1 MSLFDATA
9 VFDFN
14 LSNNT
19 GDAALDL
26 DRFDEL
32 TSPGIPPA
40 SVALAPDLLLRP
52 DLQPQ
57 PISGPPNAPTFWYE
71 RYLK

>member
-14 LSNNT
+14 LANNIS
-19 GDAALDL
+19 GVVL

-32 TSPGIPPA
+32 SSPGIPPA

-57 PISGPPNAPTFWYE
+57 PIPGPPNAPTFWYE
-71 RYLK
+71 RRLR